1 MAFFNTEWAA
11 TTSDYIVQNRT
22 PTITSEEYIVGHQ
35 IHNVI
40 ASLCNF
46 EPTITSEEY
55 IAEHQTHDVITSDNI
70 EPRSYVK
77 ITWWNME
84 PTII

>member
-1 MAFFNTEWAA
+1 MLLNKLCDILPTRFTISMAFFNTEWAA

-46 EPTITSEEY
+46 EPTITSKEY
-55 IAEHQTHDVITSDNI
+55 IAEHQITLHHHH
-70 EPRSYVK
+70 
-77 ITWWNME
+77 M
-84 PTII
+84 